1 MRKSM
6 KKLYTWK
13 LWGTHHR
20 TTILET
26 RFYLLGGSY
35 CGESRIS
42 DLCKSDLATEYA
54 SFALALSIYIYIPPM
69 EHTAKWPIAM
79 CDCHLSSWE

>member
-6 KKLYTWK
+6 NKLYTWK

-54 SFALALSIYIYIPPM
+54 SFALALYIYIPPM
-69 EHTAKWPIAM
+69 EHTGKWPIAM
-79 CDCHLSSWE
+79 FDCHLSSWE